1 MQTYS
6 YDVTIKEDGTLDL
19 HTKIPEIK
27 GEKVRIIVVGP
38 YTDEINLTTE
48 ELIKVADK
56 DWIEWYRPEEDIY
69 DEYRKYLSER

>member
-38 YTDEINLTTE
+38 CTDEINLTTE